1 MQRIMLSCLV
11 LAVMTITGCSK
22 DNHDSPQSTLAGR
35 VVYNGHPLSLRSNG
49 VQLELWQDGFDL
61 RTKIPIYVTQEGAF
75 SATLFDG
82 NYKLVQLNGNG
93 PWVSSTDTIDITVS
107 GHTEVDVP
115 VTPYFII
122 TSSTITQNGTNINA
136 SVRLTQVNN
145 SLPLDAVSLYL
156 GSTTIVDQVN
166 SVAGA
171 SVAAADITDITQPVS
186 LTAAIPTSLT
196 AKGYLYARVG
206 VKTAGVAEL
215 LYTVP
220 VKVEL
225 K

>member
-1 MQRIMLSCLV
+1 MQRIILTSLV
-11 LAVMTITGCSK
+11 LAVMAIAGCSK
-22 DNHDSPQSTLAGR
+22 DNHDTPRSTLAGR
-35 VVYNGHPLSLRSNG
+35 VVYNGKPLSLRSNG

-93 PWVSSTDTIDITVS
+93 PWVSSTDTLDITVS

-115 VTPYFII
+115 VTPYFLI
-122 TSSTITQNGTNINA
+122 TNSDITQSGSNIHA
-136 SVRLTQVNN
+136 SVRLMQVNN

-166 SVAGA
+166 SVASA
-171 SVAAADITDITQPVS
+171 SIAAADIPDITQPVS
-186 LTAAIPTSLT
+186 LSVAIPASLA
-196 AKGYLYARVG
+196 AKGYVYVRVG

-220 VKVEL
+220 LKVEL